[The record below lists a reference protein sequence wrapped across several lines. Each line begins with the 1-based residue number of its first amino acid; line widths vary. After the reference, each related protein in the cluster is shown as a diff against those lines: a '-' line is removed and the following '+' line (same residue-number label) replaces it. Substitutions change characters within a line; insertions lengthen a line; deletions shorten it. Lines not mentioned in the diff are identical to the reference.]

1 MARPVTVKRARITD
15 ELTDRSLEELWLL
28 RPENVAWFAGGNVV
42 VDAASDIGVAA
53 VGVPVDDGPVRLL
66 APNNELDRI
75 RDEELPALEAA
86 GIDVDVEQYE
96 WHESSLPSA
105 VADRCRSPAGADV
118 PIEGLTAVD
127 PSPLRTP
134 LPADELE
141 RYRRNCRET
150 TRAVE
155 AVGKE
160 LTPETTEREAAA
172 ALRSELARRG
182 FAAPVVLVGGADRAL
197 EQRHFTP
204 TDATLD
210 RFGHLTVVAERG
222 GHNVAVTRT
231 VAFDPPSWLR
241 ERHEGACR
249 VAATAA
255 AATLEAARTDG
266 TAGDVFE
273 AIRRAYDAVDSPE
286 EWRRH
291 HQGGAIG
298 YESREWTAGPDA
310 TTAVTA
316 PTPYAWNPTIRGA
329 KCEDTILVDER
340 DGIDVVTS
348 TGEWPTSAYDAVGF
362 DVSVSFHDP
371 LVIDG

>member
-1 MARPVTVKRARITD
+1 MARPATVKRARIAD

-28 RPENVAWFAGGNVV
+28 RPENVAWFAGGTVV
-42 VDAASDIGVAA
+42 VDVASDIGVAA
-53 VGVPVDDGPVRLL
+53 VGIPVDEDDPVRLL
-66 APNNELDRI
+66 APNNEIERV

-86 GIDVDVEQYE
+86 GIDVDVERYE

-105 VADRCRSPAGADV
+105 VAGRRRSPAGADV

-134 LPADELE
+134 LPEAELE

-155 AVGKE
+155 AVGTD

-182 FAAPVVLVGGADRAL
+182 FAAPVVLVGGSDRAL

-204 TDATLD
+204 TEAPLD

-231 VAFDPPSWLR
+231 VAFDPPAWLR

-255 AATLEAARTDG
+255 AATLEAARTGG
-266 TAGDVFE
+266 TAGDVFD
-273 AIRRAYDAVDSPE
+273 AMRRAYDAVGYPD

-298 YESREWTAGPDA
+298 YESREWTAGPES
-310 TTAVTA
+310 TTAVPA
-316 PTPYAWNPTIRGA
+316 PLTYAWNPTIQGA
-329 KCEDTILVDER
+329 KCEDTILVDE

-348 TGEWPTSAYDAVGF
+348 TGEWPTNGYDAVGF
-362 DVSVSFHDP
+362 DASVSFHDP
-371 LVIDG
+371 LVIED